1 MGSGYMMMRYKE
13 VVFWLGCKHPVAIA
27 SDHVRHGNGPEPVNP
42 VLMKGD
48 DAAFSDCMPLSNRS
62 CCEYLIRADPLPS

>member
-13 VVFWLGCKHPVAIA
+13 VVFWLGCKQPVAIA
-27 SDHVRHGNGPEPVNP
+27 SDHVRHGTRPKPVNR

-48 DAAFSDCMPLSNRS
+48 DA
-62 CCEYLIRADPLPS
+62 YLF

>member
-1 MGSGYMMMRYKE
+1 MMMRYKE

-48 DAAFSDCMPLSNRS
+48 DA
-62 CCEYLIRADPLPS
+62 YLF

>member
-1 MGSGYMMMRYKE
+1 MGSGYVLMRYKE

-27 SDHVRHGNGPEPVNP
+27 SDQARHGNGPEPVNR

-48 DAAFSDCMPLSNRS
+48 DA
-62 CCEYLIRADPLPS
+62 YLF

>member
-1 MGSGYMMMRYKE
+1 MGSGYVMMRYKE

-27 SDHVRHGNGPEPVNP
+27 SDHARHGNGPEAVNR

-48 DAAFSDCMPLSNRS
+48 DACLF
-62 CCEYLIRADPLPS
+62 